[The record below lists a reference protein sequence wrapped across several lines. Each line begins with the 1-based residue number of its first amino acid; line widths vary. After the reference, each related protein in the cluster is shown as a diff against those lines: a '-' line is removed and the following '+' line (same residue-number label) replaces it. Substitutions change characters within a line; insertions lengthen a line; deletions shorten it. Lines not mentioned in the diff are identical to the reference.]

1 MDALTPKDAFK
12 LGFLAR
18 CAEEQL
24 VGPALETRIKKA
36 AEKQS
41 WGWAIPAA
49 LAGAGALGVG
59 AGTGVTGGIGS
70 LLSGY
75 GTMLGAAG
83 AAGLAGGAGLGY
95 GLAHAT
101 TPRVTDDEIR
111 AQELAQTYRVYADR
125 ARAKNRAKKK
135 YRVAR

>member
-1 MDALTPKDAFK
+1 MDDVSEKDAFK

-24 VGPALETRIKKA
+24 VGAELETRIKRA
-36 AEKQS
+36 GEKQS
-41 WGWAIPAA
+41 VWPV
-49 LAGAGALGVG
+49 LAALGVG
-59 AGTGVTGGIGS
+59 AAGGAAAGRGATGGLKD
-70 LLSGY
+70 LLSAY
-75 GTMLGAAG
+75 GSTLETAG

-101 TPRVTDDEIR
+101 TPNISDDEIR

-125 ARAKNRAKKK
+125 ARSKNRAKKK

>member
-1 MDALTPKDAFK
+1 MDDVSEKDAFK

-24 VGPALETRIKKA
+24 VGAELETRIKRA
-36 AEKQS
+36 GEKQS
-41 WGWAIPAA
+41 WAWPLLA
-49 LAGAGALGVG
+49 LAGAGAAG
-59 AGTGVTGGIGS
+59 AGLGS
-70 LLSGY
+70 GAVSGAGNLLSGY
-75 GTMLGAAG
+75 GALLGTAG

-101 TPRVTDDEIR
+101 TPRITDDEIR
-111 AQELAQTYRVYADR
+111 AQELAQTYRIYADR

>member
-1 MDALTPKDAFK
+1 MDAISEKDAFK

-24 VGPALETRIKKA
+24 VGPALDARIKQA
-36 AEKQS
+36 AEKRS
-41 WGWAIPAA
+41 LWPVLAG
-49 LAGAGALGVG
+49 LAGAGALGYG
-59 AGTGVTGGIGS
+59 AGSGALSGMGN

-75 GTMLGAAG
+75 GTLLGTAG

-101 TPRVTDDEIR
+101 TPNITDDEIR
-111 AQELAQTYRVYADR
+111 AQELAQTYRIYADR
-125 ARAKNRAKKK
+125 ARAKNRMKKK
-135 YRVAR
+135 YREAR